1 VVLNFNEEG
10 ILVNKKILVIED
22 DPSALRLIEHTLRQE
37 GYQVLIATNGLD
49 GLKKVKR
56 EEPDLIVLDI
66 LLPGVD
72 GFEVCHRL
80 RADPR
85 TSQLPILVL
94 SAKAR
99 EEDKTTGLKV
109 GADDYMTKPAAP
121 SEIVS
126 RVGSLLAKKTA
137 AKSEMVAF
145 VGSKRGVG
153 TTTLVVNIAIALSQK
168 GKRVIVVDLCTDG
181 ANIADYLGLKPGR
194 TITELLMRPVDT
206 IDRSA
211 LEAALAV
218 HHTGLRALTIPQT
231 CGEQEG
237 FSPADV
243 DLLVDRLRQVTD
255 YLLVDLP
262 FQPSNAALAI
272 LSKCNFVA
280 IVTDS
285 KVGALSSVKSI
296 ATVLELLGIS
306 QQRMGAVVIDRE
318 GMFPE
323 WQLSKMKSTIEL
335 SAGVRLLGVIPYDT
349 KTSLE
354 LVPGGT
360 SVLLSNPDCPMAW
373 AMRGMAQH
381 IIGEK
386 TNNSGA

>member
-1 VVLNFNEEG
+1 MS
-10 ILVNKKILVIED
+10 KKILVIQD

-37 GYQVLIATNGLD
+37 GYQVITATNGRD

-56 EEPDLIVLDI
+56 EEPDLIILDI
-66 LLPGVD
+66 LLPGID
-72 GFEVCHRL
+72 GFEVCQRL
-80 RADPR
+80 RADPQ

-99 EEDKTTGLKV
+99 EADKATGLKV
-109 GADDYMTKPAAP
+109 GADDYIAKPADP

-126 RVGSLLAKKTA
+126 RVESLLAKKTA

-153 TTTLVVNIAIALSQK
+153 TTTLVVNVAIALSQR
-168 GKRVIVVDLCTDG
+168 GKRVIVVDLCTNG
-181 ANIADYLGLKPGR
+181 ANIADYLGLEPGR
-194 TITELLMRPVDT
+194 AITELLMRPIDT
-206 IDRSA
+206 IDRSD

-218 HHTGLRALTIPQT
+218 HHTGVRALTIPQT
-231 CGEQEG
+231 SGEQKG
-237 FSPADV
+237 FSPSDI
-243 DLLVDRLRQVTD
+243 DLLVDRLRQVAD

-285 KVGALSSVKSI
+285 KAGALSSVKSV
-296 ATVLELLGIS
+296 ATVLGLLGIS

-318 GMFPE
+318 GMFPD

-335 SAGVRLLGVIPYDT
+335 SAGIKLLGIIPYDT

-354 LVPGGT
+354 LVPGST
-360 SVLLSNPDCPMAW
+360 AVLLSNPDCPMAW

-381 IIGEK
+381 IFGEPI
-386 TNNSGA
+386 NNSGA